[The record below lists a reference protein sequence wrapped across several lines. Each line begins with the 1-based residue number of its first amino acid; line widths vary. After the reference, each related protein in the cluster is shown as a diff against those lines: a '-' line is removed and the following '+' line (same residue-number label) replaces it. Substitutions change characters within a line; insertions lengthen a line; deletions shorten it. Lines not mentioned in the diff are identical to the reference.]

1 MALSRLFPAGYVF
14 LSSNGQDPVA
24 SGTVTFYVNESGTL
38 ATVYSD
44 VDGNTESNNPLTLG
58 SDGRLPNEVFTSA
71 TLRVKL
77 SDSLGAQIWQ
87 KDHVVSFAD
96 GATLS
101 ALSASTG
108 SSLIGHIQSGTGAAA
123 RTVQSV
129 LRDFI
134 NPISYGAAGDGS
146 TDDTTALT
154 NTINAASGRTI
165 DLLGKTYKVTTTL
178 SLLSDTHLRNG
189 KITFATAADGDVL
202 FEAYGST
209 GTQYTLTAAPTK
221 GATSVAVSDATGL
234 AAGDW
239 CFLQSADNFSSSD
252 SSKKGEW
259 VQVLSVASLTI
270 NLTQKIR
277 QTYATTYTMY
287 KPTMLSNITLEGL
300 TLTGN
305 GYTGSAA
312 QYAIRAYLCKNVNIL
327 RCNADSF
334 GYAAFSLETVL
345 GGNVTDC
352 HVTRS
357 NFDTGASYGVAITGG
372 CDGVAVKGGRY
383 AYHRHGVT
391 IGGTFFT
398 NFGITIT
405 GITTMACADAG
416 IDCHP
421 NAIGVAITGN
431 VVDCYCPDSDE
442 TGDGITAQ
450 GAGISIVGNIIRGW
464 TRDAILAQP
473 LTVAPAADDSWN
485 ISNNS
490 ISNPEGVSGADAIV
504 FSSEKGTGNSIRS
517 LVIAN
522 NSIEGETATTGR
534 GIVIQNTTSGG
545 PIRSITIT
553 GNSMYVRDQAI
564 SITAANL
571 ELIQDVA
578 ITGNS
583 AEIVSAS
590 VPVVELIA
598 NADVSKYLGC
608 VTVSANTL
616 RGGTYGISLSN
627 TPPRINR
634 GLNVIQ
640 GFATAATTG
649 TFAATDG
656 TDVTT

>member
-1 MALSRLFPAGYVF
+1 MALLFPAGYQF
-14 LSSNGQDPVA
+14 FDANGSPLA
-24 SGTVTFYVNESGTL
+24 AGTVRFYDTGT
-38 ATVYSD
+38 TNDRSVWSD
-44 VDGNTESNNPLTLG
+44 
-58 SDGRLPNEVFTSA
+58 
-71 TLRVKL
+71 K
-77 SDSLGAQIWQ
+77 
-87 KDHVVSFAD
+87 
-96 GATLS
+96 
-101 ALSASTG
+101 ALSASISNPYTLDAGGRIAVNIYGSGDYTVLVKNSAGTTIFSRDAVFGWDEIGDLDGNAG
-108 SSLIGHIQSGTGAAA
+108 SSLVG
-123 RTVQSV
+123 
-129 LRDFI
+129 FI
-134 NPISYGAAGDGS
+134 HSAAGAVATTLQARGRLVVYPQDFGATGDGVA
-146 TDDTTALT
+146 DDTAELQAC
-154 NTINAASGRTI
+154 IDGADGRVI
-165 DLLGKTYKVTTTL
+165 DLQGLTYKVATTL
-178 SLLSDTHLRNG
+178 TLVSNTTLKNG

-202 FEAYGST
+202 FEAYGSV

-221 GATSVAVSDATGL
+221 GSTSVAVSDATGL

-239 CFLQSADNFSSSD
+239 CFLQSTDNWSASESG
-252 SSKKGEW
+252 KRGEW
-259 VQVLSVASLTI
+259 VRVLSVSGLTI
-270 NLTQKIR
+270 NLEQKVR
-277 QTYATTYTMY
+277 MTYTSGHTMY
-287 KPTMLSNITLEGL
+287 KPVMIENLTLENL

-312 QYAIRAYLCKNVNIL
+312 QYGLRAYLCKNVQVI
-327 RCNADSF
+327 RCVADSF

-352 HVTRS
+352 ISTRS
-357 NFDTGASYGVAITGG
+357 NFTTGAAYGVAITGG
-372 CDGVAVKGGRY
+372 CDGVTVKGGRY

-398 NFGITIT
+398 NFGIAVT
-405 GITTMACADAG
+405 GITTMACSDAG
-416 IDCHP
+416 IDCHG
-421 NAIGVAITGN
+421 NALSVAITGN
-431 VVDCYCPDSDE
+431 VVDCYCADAVQ

-450 GAGISIVGNIIRGW
+450 GAGITIVGNIIRGW

-473 LTVAPAADDSWN
+473 LTSAPATDDAWN
-485 ISNNS
+485 ISGNS
-490 ISNPEGVSGADAIV
+490 ISNPEGVSGADAII
-504 FSSEKGTGNSIRS
+504 FSSEKGAGNSIRS

-522 NSIEGETATTGR
+522 NTIEAESATTGR

-590 VPVVELIA
+590 VPVCELIA
-598 NADVSKYLGC
+598 NADVSKFLGC
-608 VTVSANTL
+608 VTVAGNTL

-640 GFATAATTG
+640 GFATAATVG